1 MEINKVGDRWDL
13 PVAGQLVT
21 QLRFDY
27 AFSILLEDGVLIRIG
42 GSFVLITPSGQ
53 HALDPESDPEEM
65 APVLALARS
74 TVVQGSAFEDG
85 SLELS
90 FSTGELLLVP
100 VSEQY
105 EAWEAAGSKGML
117 VVSSPGGGLAIF

>member
-1 MEINKVGDRWDL
+1 MGPSSGR
-13 PVAGQLVT
+13 ATVT

-42 GSFVLITPSGQ
+42 GSFILITGSGQ
-53 HALDPESDPEEM
+53 HALDPGSNPEKM
-65 APVLALARS
+65 APALALARS

-85 SLELS
+85 RLELS

-117 VVSSPGGGLAIF
+117 VVSSPGGGLAVF